1 MADAKKLIDWFRL
14 NARVL
19 PWRNEPRDSFRVVV
33 SELMLQQTQ
42 VDRVVPRFEDLVRR
56 FPGWR
61 HLAAASEDEVLDA
74 WSGLGYYRRARLLH
88 RLAREVMDAGGELPS
103 TAAELEALPGIGPY
117 TAAAVASLVHDERVP
132 VLDGNVI
139 RVASRQLGF
148 DRDPRTAD
156 GRRTL
161 GGWVGG
167 LLAAGSAGVVN
178 ESLMELGATLCRPGL
193 PDCARCP
200 IADGC
205 RARLM
210 GTPEAFP
217 PRRRRRSTV
226 ELSWVAACCVDATG
240 RWLLC
245 RVTEGPILR
254 GLWLPPFDDLPEG
267 RRAVDRAR
275 EMMPFELSAR
285 PRPLSPVRHSI
296 THRRIRVHPVRLD
309 VAAADE
315 VGVDGRW
322 VDPMN
327 HRLPTSSLLEKLLS
341 ANDL

>member
-1 MADAKKLIDWFRL
+1 MADATALIDWFRR

-19 PWRNEPRDSFRVVV
+19 PWRDEPRDPYRVVV

-42 VDRVVPRFEDLVRR
+42 VDRVVPRFEELVRR

-61 HLAAASEDEVLDA
+61 QLAAASEDEVLAA

-88 RLAREVMDAGGELPS
+88 RLARDVVDAGGELPS

-117 TAAAVASLVHDERVP
+117 TAAAVASLVHGERVP

-148 DRDPRTAD
+148 DRNPRTAD

-161 GGWVGG
+161 GGWVDG
-167 LLAAGSAGVVN
+167 LLGEGSAGVVN
-178 ESLMELGATLCRPGL
+178 EALMELGATLCGPGS
-193 PDCARCP
+193 PDCGRCP

-205 RARLM
+205 RARLL
-210 GTPEAFP
+210 GRPEAFP
-217 PRRRRRSTV
+217 PGRRRRSTV
-226 ELSWVAACCVDATG
+226 ELSWVAACCVDASG

-254 GLWLPPFDDLPEG
+254 GLWLPPLDDLLDG
-267 RRAVDRAR
+267 QRAADRAT
-275 EMMPFELSAR
+275 ELMPFSLSAR
-285 PRPLSPVRHSI
+285 PRVLAPVRHSI
-296 THRRIRVHPVRLD
+296 THRRIQVIPVRLD
-309 VAAADE
+309 VAATDG

-322 VDPMN
+322 VDPVN
-327 HRLPTSSLLEKLLS
+327 HRLPTSSLLDKLFS